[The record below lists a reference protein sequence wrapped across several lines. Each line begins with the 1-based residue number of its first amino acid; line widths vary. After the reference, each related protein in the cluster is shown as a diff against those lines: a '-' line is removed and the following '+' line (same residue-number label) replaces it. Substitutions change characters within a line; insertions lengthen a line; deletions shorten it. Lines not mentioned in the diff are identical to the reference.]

1 MRDGEFE
8 LDGYRFGCG
17 HPVGLLGPSGWDTGV
32 REVRSQDVDR
42 PGAHGA
48 LFGRD
53 YDSAP
58 EWTFTF
64 RTRNRDHEVAWDTI
78 DEFRTAW
85 QASQGVGELSV
96 LKYGLPGRVR
106 KVYGR
111 PRRFA
116 LDDDAASQGI
126 TIGRIAGLATF
137 QLSDPRSFGA
147 DPGNTG
153 EVTLTLVP
161 ESTGGLI
168 APLVSPLTTTR
179 RGGVRA
185 GVVHNTGDAPSPVS
199 VTFYGPVANPK
210 IYGVGWEIG
219 ITGNLAYDEQITV
232 DALGMTVRRQ
242 DGANVGGRLTRAT
255 RLNKAALQP
264 GAQEIWFTGADA
276 TGTARAV
283 VSWAAAYWSL

>member
-1 MRDGEFE
+1 MRVGEFE
-8 LDGYRFGCG
+8 IDGYRFGCD
-17 HPVGLLGPSGWDTGV
+17 HPVAVLGWDTGV

-48 LFGRD
+48 MFGRD

-58 EWTFTF
+58 EWTFTVRVRDKVSAAAFDTVSVF
-64 RTRNRDHEVAWDTI
+64 REV
-78 DEFRTAW
+78 W
-85 QASQGVGELSV
+85 QASQGVGERSV

-111 PRRFA
+111 PRRFS
-116 LDDDAASQGI
+116 LDDDAVWQGI
-126 TIGRIAGLATF
+126 HIGRVAGICTF

-147 DPGNTG
+147 GPGNTG
-153 EVTLTLVP
+153 ETVLTLVP
-161 ESTGGLI
+161 ESTGGLV

-210 IYGVGWEIG
+210 IYGDGWEIG
-219 ITGNLAYDEQITV
+219 LTGNLAYDEQITV
-232 DALGMTVRRQ
+232 DALGMSVKRQ
-242 DGANVGGRLTRAT
+242 DGADVGGRLTRGT
-255 RLNKAALQP
+255 RLNKAALAP
-264 GAQEIWFTGADA
+264 GSQEIWFTGADA